1 MSTLIA
7 PPTAGFRGVPIRR
20 FTVDEYHRLL
30 AAGILPD
37 GENTELLAGIIV
49 PHMTRNAPH
58 DGTLALTEEEIRN
71 RLPPGWSLRGQLA
84 LTTADSEPEPDVAVV
99 RGKARDYTARH
110 PGPQDTGLVVE
121 VADTSLP
128 GDRTLK
134 AEIYARAAIPIYW
147 IVNLVDGQVEVYTN
161 PTGPAPAPRYQQRD
175 DYRPGD
181 VVPLVLDGVEIA
193 RIPVGDLLP

>member
-1 MSTLIA
+1 MSTLVTL
-7 PPTAGFRGVPIRR
+7 PPGGFGGVPIRR

-58 DGTLALTEEEIRN
+58 DGTVAATADAIRR
-71 RLPPGWSLRGQLA
+71 RLPAGWTDRVQSA
-84 LTTADSEPEPDVAVV
+84 LTTADSEPEPDVAIV
-99 RGKARDYTARH
+99 RGGPRDWFTRH

-128 GDRTLK
+128 GDRGLK

-147 IVNLVDGQVEVYTN
+147 IVNLVAGQVEVYTN
-161 PTGPAPAPRYQQRD
+161 PTGPVPAPRYQQRD
-175 DYRPGD
+175 DYGPGD
-181 VVPLVLDGVEIA
+181 AVPLVLDGVEIA
-193 RIPVGDLLP
+193 RIPVHDLLP

>member
-1 MSTLIA
+1 MSTLVTL
-7 PPTAGFRGVPIRR
+7 PPGGFGGVPIRR

-58 DGTLALTEEEIRN
+58 ESSGEMAGDEIRN
-71 RLPPGWSLRGQLA
+71 RLPPGWSVRVQRA
-84 LTTADSEPEPDVAVV
+84 LTTANSEPEPDVAVV
-99 RGKARDYTARH
+99 RGKHRDYATRH

-134 AEIYARAAIPIYW
+134 AEVYAEAAIPIYW
-147 IVNLVDGQVEVYTN
+147 IVNLVAGQVEVYTN
-161 PTGPAPAPRYQQRD
+161 PTGPGPSPRYQQRD
-175 DYRPGD
+175 DCGPGD
-181 VVPLVLDGVEIA
+181 AVPLVLDGVEIA
-193 RIPVGDLLP
+193 RIPVHDLLP

>member
-1 MSTLIA
+1 MSTLA
-7 PPTAGFRGVPIRR
+7 TPLPTGFGGVPIRR

-30 AAGILPD
+30 AAGILLD

-99 RGKARDYTARH
+99 RGKQRDYTARH
-110 PGPQDTGLVVE
+110 PGPQDAGLVVE

-147 IVNLVDGQVEVYTN
+147 IVNLVAGQVEVYTN
-161 PTGPAPAPRYQQRD
+161 PTGPVLAPRYQHRD
-175 DYRPGD
+175 DYGPGD
-181 VVPLVLDGVEIA
+181 AVPLVLDGVEIA

>member
-1 MSTLIA
+1 MSTLVA
-7 PPTAGFRGVPIRR
+7 LPPGGFGGVPIRR

-49 PHMTRNAPH
+49 PHMTRNAAH
-58 DGTLALTEEEIRN
+58 DGSVGATADAIRR
-71 RLPPGWSLRGQLA
+71 RLPAGWTDHVQSA
-84 LTTADSEPEPDVAVV
+84 LTTADSEPEPDVTIV
-99 RGKARDYTARH
+99 RGGPRDWFTRH

-134 AEIYARAAIPIYW
+134 AEVYAGAAIPIYW
-147 IVNLVDGQVEVYTN
+147 IVNLVDGRVEVYTN
-161 PTGPAPAPRYQQRD
+161 PTGPGPAPRYQQRD

-181 VVPLVLDGVEIA
+181 AVPLVLDGVEIA

>member
-1 MSTLIA
+1 
-7 PPTAGFRGVPIRR
+7 
-20 FTVDEYHRLL
+20 VDEYHRLL

-71 RLPPGWSLRGQLA
+71 GLPPGWSLRGRLA

-99 RGKARDYTARH
+99 RGKQRDYTARH

-134 AEIYARAAIPIYW
+134 AEIYSRAAIPIYW
-147 IVNLVDGQVEVYTN
+147 IVNLVNGQVEVYTN
-161 PTGPAPAPRYQQRD
+161 PTGPGPAPRYQQRD
-175 DYRPGD
+175 DYGPGD
-181 VVPLVLDGVEIA
+181 AVPLVLDGLEVA